1 MKTVTTTAAVLFLLA
16 LTATASADV
25 LLLKSGGRVEGVVTE
40 KGDRY
45 VVKSLNGTAEVPRD
59 QVGRRV
65 EAPYVTEIY
74 ERKLARIDPEDADA
88 RVELALWC
96 AKQGLRDRERE
107 NLEAAIRIDPD
118 HEAARHRLGFV
129 RFEGAWMM
137 PEEAR
142 EAKLAKAGLVPF
154 EGRWYTPE
162 GLKAY
167 LDAKKE
173 MAKLRAEEEARRAA
187 REEAERK
194 RREEEERLAREEAER
209 KAKEEALARA
219 EEDRRAR
226 ERLELENEL
235 LRERLREEIRRQS
248 RDYGYGYGWYGYGYP
263 YGVVSPGYVGGLSP
277 TRPACPRRYGT
288 GLSLDFRWRS
298 GHFGLRGRVR

>member
-1 MKTVTTTAAVLFLLA
+1 MKTATTAAAVLFLLA
-16 LTATASADV
+16 LSANARADI

-59 QVGRRV
+59 EVGRRV
-65 EAPYVTEIY
+65 EVPYVTEVY

-107 NLEAAIRIDPD
+107 NLEAAITIDPD
-118 HEAARHRLGFV
+118 HETARHRLGFV
-129 RFEGAWMM
+129 RYEGAWMK

-167 LDAKKE
+167 LDATKE

-194 RREEEERLAREEAER
+194 KREEEERLAREAAER
-209 KAKEEALARA
+209 KAKEAALARA
-219 EEDRRAR
+219 EADRRER
-226 ERLELENEL
+226 ERLERENDL

-248 RDYGYGYGWYGYGYP
+248 WGYRGGYGYFYYP
-263 YGVVSPGYVGGLSP
+263 YGAWSPRAGGGYAPV
-277 TRPACPRRYGT
+277 RPVRPRS
-288 GLSLDFRWRS
+288 GLSLDFRGRI
-298 GHFGLRGRVR
+298 GNFGIRGRVR